1 MSEITESILEE
12 LESATSHYDSVSSG
26 AEEASIGCGCSDQCT
41 LGCSYNCME
50 RCASTSR

>member
-1 MSEITESILEE
+1 MNEITETMLEE
-12 LESATSHYDSVSSG
+12 LESATSCYDAHALNS
-26 AEEASIGCGCSDQCT
+26 ASAVMGCGCTDNCK